1 MKLSAMGVALVGVIA
16 AGIGGMQPPRP
27 TTLVVTGDFF
37 GHLQPCGCT
46 SPQIGGLSRVATF
59 VRQLQKS
66 SEVVFVSNGALI
78 GSTTPQEQLKLQTLA
93 ESLAFLDVAAINLSP
108 EDAALGYSGLLT
120 IQNLTKRKLICGN
133 LVPGGPVT
141 TEPVAESNGMLI
153 GGVSS
158 QPGLIGQA
166 LGRQIAST
174 DEAIEK
180 LLSDAKDRSEVPIL
194 LLNGSEQAATM
205 LAGRFPDL
213 RLIVFRSTS
222 DIPPRP
228 LKVGSTVLITPGEF
242 EKGVVQLTFDGHDF
256 TEYQPIRLE
265 PSYQDDPQIS
275 QFYKTYLNEVDQASF
290 LDQYPR
296 HQTEAYVGTTTC
308 AKCHGAAYKIWQH
321 TKHSQAYS
329 DLEKAGHKKDT
340 DCVSCHVIGLDS
352 VSGFRSRSLT
362 PDLANVGC
370 ESCHGAGSKHSKAP
384 KKNKMPKM
392 GTSRCVSCHT
402 PDQSPNFIALIS
414 WGKIKHH

>member
-1 MKLSAMGVALVGVIA
+1 MKLAAMGVGLVGAIA
-16 AGIGGMQPPRP
+16 AAIGGMQPPRT

-46 SPQIGGLSRVATF
+46 SPQIGGLSREATF

-66 SEVVFVSNGALI
+66 SDVVFVSNGALI

-120 IQNLTKRKLICGN
+120 IQNLTKRKVICSNLI
-133 LVPGGPVT
+133 PGGTVT
-141 TEPVAESNGMLI
+141 ADYEAESNGILI

-158 QPGLIGQA
+158 QPELVGQR
-166 LGRQIAST
+166 LGRQIATT

-180 LLSDAKDRSEVPIL
+180 LLSDAKDRSDVPIL
-194 LLNGSEQAATM
+194 LLNGSEQQATK
-205 LAGRFPDL
+205 LAGKFPAL

-222 DIPPRP
+222 DIPLSP
-228 LKVGSTVLITPGEF
+228 LKVGSTLLITPGEF
-242 EKGVVQLTFDGHDF
+242 GKGVVQLTFDGQDF

-275 QFYKTYLNEVDQASF
+275 QFYKTYLTEVDQGSF

-296 HQTEAYVGTTTC
+296 HPTDVYAGTSTC
-308 AKCHGAAYKIWQH
+308 AKCHAAAYKVWQH
-321 TKHSQAYS
+321 TKHAQALS

-352 VSGFRSRSLT
+352 TSGFRSRPLT

-370 ESCHGAGSKHSKAP
+370 ESCHGAGASHSKAP
-384 KKNKMPKM
+384 KNNRMPKM